1 MAETLCP
8 ECGAETSGGD
18 VCPACGGKIEMKPAD
33 DDGDNKPLNVIDA
46 KEIVVKVLWG
56 TGALMLCGGVGALS
70 IGATNPA
77 IGLLG
82 SGRPRSVRRFLR
94 ARLVDLRN

>member
-1 MAETLCP
+1 MAEMLCP
-8 ECGAETSGGD
+8 ACGAETSGGD
-18 VCPACGGKIEMKPAD
+18 ICPACGETIEAQPAD

-70 IGATNPA
+70 IGATKPA

-82 SGRPRSVRRFLR
+82 LGGLLFAGSYALDWWTCFLS
-94 ARLVDLRN
+94 

>member
-1 MAETLCP
+1 MAEALCP
-8 ECGAETSGGD
+8 ACGAETSGGD

-56 TGALMLCGGVGALS
+56 TGALMLCGGLGALS
-70 IGATNPA
+70 IGATKPA

-82 SGRPRSVRRFLR
+82 LGGVLFAGSYAL
-94 ARLVDLRN
+94 DWWT